1 MIVKRLSLID
11 SLRFS
16 AVCPSWRSTCINCR
30 NGVNEQPKFHGS
42 WDMFGLW
49 TWQLQIIVC
58 IVQVKTAS
66 TVSPKETADASYS
79 ISCIGSVD
87 GFMIIKEYKY
97 IKLVH
102 LDQIMKVIIYLLNP
116 ITGARI
122 MLPPLYKNRTVL
134 TAWLWVYVLVTSSP
148 ILNVKFES
156 CK

>member
-1 MIVKRLSLID
+1 MDLTTANYSPSEDSVYSLT
-11 SLRFS
+11 F
-16 AVCPSWRSTCINCR
+16 
-30 NGVNEQPKFHGS
+30 
-42 WDMFGLW
+42 
-49 TWQLQIIVC
+49 
-58 IVQVKTAS
+58 
-66 TVSPKETADASYS
+66 PKETADASYS
-79 ISCIGSVD
+79 IGCIGSVD
-87 GFMIIKEYKY
+87 GFLIIKEYKY

-102 LDQIMKVIIYLLNP
+102 LDQIMKVTIYLLNP